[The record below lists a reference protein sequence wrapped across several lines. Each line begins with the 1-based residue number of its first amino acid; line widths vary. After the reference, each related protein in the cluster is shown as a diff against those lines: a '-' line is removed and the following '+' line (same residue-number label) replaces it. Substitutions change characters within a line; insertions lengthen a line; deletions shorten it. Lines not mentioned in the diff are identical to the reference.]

1 MYIMCIYIYIYIYIY
16 IVDTVLMLRCVAS
29 KKFLFNSS
37 CGKLAAVIFYDI
49 VGQVNVSGELKYDL
63 HHATCK
69 TSEAATID
77 VL

>member
-1 MYIMCIYIYIYIYIY
+1 MYSMYIIYKYIYYIY